1 MNPPLPRLP
10 HLLLASAVALGALA
24 ATPALAEPT
33 APQAGTTIKGESQ
46 DKDHKEMVAAQATTC
61 AAVAAGPLKVASD
74 PEEGGQV
81 TARTA
86 KPQPKPKPNIS
97 EINVMKTSDKA
108 SANLSA
114 AAPAPTPSCH

>member
-10 HLLLASAVALGALA
+10 HWLLASAVALGALA

-33 APQAGTTIKGESQ
+33 APPFGTIKGESQ
-46 DKDHKEMVAAQATTC
+46 NNDHKDMAAAQATTC
-61 AAVAAGPLKVASD
+61 AAVAAGPLNVASD

-108 SANLSA
+108 SASLA
-114 AAPAPTPSCH
+114 AATPTPSCR